1 MKKTPGLAIAVHE
14 LEGFVNYNGQSRR
27 WFLKV
32 IIIVVI
38 LVIAAGIWYFIRYR
52 SQETTR
58 LTGSGRRTTPK
69 ELPRMANLPP
79 PEPVPLPPTPSYGPN
94 APVIEQARKALRE
107 GIDPA
112 GAVALSKTL
121 PESPER
127 PDAAFLLLE
136 YAADEGNAEAAL
148 AVGRY
153 YDPTYDGPSGTIQKN
168 PETAYEWYQVALAGG
183 QKDAKKLLDNLQ
195 KSVTKQATNG
205 SKKAQALIKRWR

>member
-1 MKKTPGLAIAVHE
+1 MPGLATAVHE
-14 LEGFVNYNGQSRR
+14 LEGFVNNNGQSRR

-32 IIIVVI
+32 TIIVVI
-38 LVIAAGIWYFIRYR
+38 LVIIAAGIWYFLRYR
-52 SQETTR
+52 SQDITS
-58 LTGSGRRTTPK
+58 LTGLGRQTTLK

-79 PEPVPLPPTPSYGPN
+79 PETVPLPPTPSYGPN

-136 YAADEGNAEAAL
+136 YAADEGNPEAAL
-148 AVGRY
+148 AVARY
-153 YDPTYDGPSGTIQKN
+153 YDPVFDGPSGTIRKN

-183 QKDAKKLLDNLQ
+183 QKDAEKYLDDLQ
-195 KSVTKQATNG
+195 KSVKKQALDG

>member
-1 MKKTPGLAIAVHE
+1 MLGFATTVYE
-14 LEGFVNYNGQSRR
+14 LEGYVDYNGQRRR
-27 WFLKV
+27 WFLKATV
-32 IIIVVI
+32 TV
-38 LVIAAGIWYFIRYR
+38 LVLIIAAGIWYFIRSR
-52 SQETTR
+52 SQGTTPQ
-58 LTGSGRRTTPK
+58 TGLGRQAPPK

-79 PEPVPLPPTPSYGPN
+79 PESVPLPPTPSYGPN

-148 AVGRY
+148 AVALY

-168 PETAYEWYQVALAGG
+168 QETAYEWYRTALAGG
-183 QKDAKKLLDNLQ
+183 QKDAQKYLDNLQ
-195 KSVTKQATNG
+195 KSVKKQATGG
-205 SKKAQALIKRWR
+205 SKKAQALLKRWQ

>member
-1 MKKTPGLAIAVHE
+1 MKKVLGLATTVHE
-14 LEGFVNYNGQSRR
+14 LEGFVDINGQSRR
-27 WFLKV
+27 WFLKAT
-32 IIIVVI
+32 IIVLI
-38 LVIAAGIWYFIRYR
+38 LIIVAGIWYFIRPKF
-52 SQETTR
+52 QATTPQ
-58 LTGSGRRTTPK
+58 TGLGRQTTPK

-94 APVIEQARKALRE
+94 APVIEQARQALRE

-148 AVGRY
+148 AVGLY
-153 YDPTYDGPSGTIQKN
+153 YDPTYDGPSGTIRKN
-168 PETAYEWYQVALAGG
+168 PETAYEWYRVALAGG
-183 QKDAKKLLDNLQ
+183 QKDAKKYLDNLK
-195 KSVTKQATNG
+195 KSVKKQAADG
-205 SKKAQALIKRWR
+205 SIKSQALIKKWQ